1 MGLKPTVRQLRLR
14 AFYGIRGLAL
24 HRLNHAA
31 VHIGRGQVWPHV
43 VFLYEGGDLLPAV
56 V

>member
-1 MGLKPTVRQLRLR
+1 MGLKPTARQLRLR

-31 VHIGRGQVWPHV
+31 VHFGAGAGVAPCGPS
-43 VFLYEGGDLLPAV
+43 L
-56 V
+56 